1 MMIGIIVMLT
11 AVAVFFGVL
20 FWLSE
25 PHDPNDTRVYDDYV
39 NAKASLFTDIFG
51 CKCSC
56 KDK

>member
-1 MMIGIIVMLT
+1 MLIVGF
-11 AVAVFFGVL
+11 VWIL
-20 FWLSE
+20 FLLSE
-25 PHDPNDTRVYDDYV
+25 PHDANDTEVYDAYV